1 MVRLSYLSALEFKG
15 SDAGQFLQSQLS
27 ADILAIPEGLS
38 GFGCLCNPDGRVT
51 GLMLVKPAAASYL
64 VICAAQL
71 AGALASHLGK
81 YVLRSDVAIRQRPG
95 WLVSGV
101 VEPTTA
107 GAGFKLFRHP
117 TGLTYGVSGT
127 ETAAPTAAGPAQA
140 RWKARELR
148 SGIAWLGNASSGRFL
163 PQMMGAVS
171 IGALSFSK
179 GCYPGQ
185 EIIARTRYLGKLKRH
200 PLVAEVGADL
210 SPAVLD
216 EVVLR
221 SGSGEF
227 KAVVVDHAR
236 PQDGL
241 SVLYLVARA
250 EDFPKAARLVWNG
263 AEFDASLAP
272 PGKIP
277 GRAQG

>member
-1 MVRLSYLSALEFKG
+1 
-15 SDAGQFLQSQLS
+15 
-27 ADILAIPEGLS
+27 
-38 GFGCLCNPDGRVT
+38 
-51 GLMLVKPAAASYL
+51 
-64 VICAAQL
+64 
-71 AGALASHLGK
+71 
-81 YVLRSDVAIRQRPG
+81 
-95 WLVSGV
+95 
-101 VEPTTA
+101 
-107 GAGFKLFRHP
+107 
-117 TGLTYGVSGT
+117 
-127 ETAAPTAAGPAQA
+127 
-140 RWKARELR
+140 
-148 SGIAWLGNASSGRFL
+148 
-163 PQMMGAVS
+163 
-171 IGALSFSK
+171 
-179 GCYPGQ
+179 
-185 EIIARTRYLGKLKRH
+185 
-200 PLVAEVGADL
+200 LVAEVGADL